1 MTAEPADPFGLLG
14 VEPGASLQELRA
26 ARRRLAKTL
35 HPDLEAGR
43 GSEAM
48 ALINT
53 AFEAATA
60 RVPSPASDPL
70 PEAVFEVDALPAE
83 TCELL
88 IVACRILG
96 EVLAVDEPYRLEA
109 YLGAPCPCF
118 CVFSLVP
125 QAGGS
130 IVAMSVEAAEAL
142 PGPSVDVVRDAVVEE
157 LIRLTRPA
165 TR

>member
-1 MTAEPADPFGLLG
+1 MTKESADPYWLLG
-14 VEPGASLQELRA
+14 VDPGASLQELRA

-35 HPDLEAGR
+35 HPDLGEDR

-48 ALINT
+48 AQVNT
-53 AFEAATA
+53 AFEQATA
-60 RVPSPASDPL
+60 ELSLATSDPS

-83 TCELL
+83 TCEVL

-96 EVLAVDEPYRLEA
+96 EVLAADEPYRLEA
-109 YLGAPCPCF
+109 YLEAPTPCF
-118 CVFSLVP
+118 CTFSVVP

-130 IVAMSVEAAEAL
+130 IVTL
-142 PGPSVDVVRDAVVEE
+142 SVDPADATPSPSLDAVRDAVVEE

>member
-1 MTAEPADPFGLLG
+1 MTTEPADPFRLLG
-14 VEPGASLQELRA
+14 VEPGASPQELRA
-26 ARRRLAKTL
+26 ARRRLAKML
-35 HPDLEAGR
+35 HPDLGAGR

-48 ALINT
+48 AQINT
-53 AFEAATA
+53 AFEEASAH
-60 RVPSPASDPL
+60 VPPPASDPL
-70 PEAVFEVDALPAE
+70 LEAVFEVDALPAE

-109 YLGAPCPCF
+109 YLDAPSPCF

-130 IVAMSVEAAEAL
+130 IVTMSVEAADAAG
-142 PGPSVDVVRDAVVEE
+142 GPSVDAVRDAVVDE

>member
-1 MTAEPADPFGLLG
+1 
-14 VEPGASLQELRA
+14 
-26 ARRRLAKTL
+26 
-35 HPDLEAGR
+35 
-43 GSEAM
+43 M

-96 EVLAVDEPYRLEA
+96 EVLAVDEPHPLARPFALDRFMS
-109 YLGAPCPCF
+109 GA
-118 CVFSLVP
+118 LIDEHGA
-125 QAGGS
+125 AG
-130 IVAMSVEAAEAL
+130 VAH
-142 PGPSVDVVRDAVVEE
+142 
-157 LIRLTRPA
+157 
-165 TR
+165 

>member
-1 MTAEPADPFGLLG
+1 VTTERADPFRLLG
-14 VEPGASLQELRA
+14 VEPGASLPELRA

-35 HPDLEAGR
+35 HPDLDAGR

-48 ALINT
+48 AEINT
-53 AFEAATA
+53 AFEEASA
-60 RVPSPASDPL
+60 RVPLPPPDPL

-88 IVACRILG
+88 IVVCRILG

-109 YLGAPCPCF
+109 YLDAPCCCF

-130 IVAMSVEAAEAL
+130 IVTMSVDTADAP

-157 LIRLTRPA
+157 LMRLTRPA